1 MRKAVLGLFVALAAV
16 LAVAPLTDASADQTL
31 TVACCGGTGGF

>member
-16 LAVAPLTDASADQTL
+16 LAFTPLTDAGQIQ
-31 TVACCGGTGGF
+31 TVAYCGMPPGQP